1 MTFAI
6 SFCLF
11 ESPCQSWK
19 KIVEEETLSMTWDV
33 SWLFFWIT
41 FCLVCFSLQFGRLLG
56 SFVPFFFFERCF
68 EKKERY
74 FNEEFYLVIL
84 KVAFKNTISWCCI
97 WALIHRNHFYTSE
110 LIEFKAYSA
119 PASTLIPFSN
129 LRLFFKKFKQ
139 PAVLDK
145 LSLPNS
151 MLFGKFPAFENK
163 TWPDSTL
170 IRGVRGR
177 I

>member
-1 MTFAI
+1 MSTKRFR
-6 SFCLF
+6 LVL
-11 ESPCQSWK
+11 K
-19 KIVEEETLSMTWDV
+19 KIRQ
-33 SWLFFWIT
+33 FF
-41 FCLVCFSLQFGRLLG
+41 V
-56 SFVPFFFFERCF
+56 
-68 EKKERY
+68 
-74 FNEEFYLVIL
+74 FYLVIL
-84 KVAFKNTISWCCI
+84 KVAFKNTISWCWI

-145 LSLPNS
+145 LSLPKS

-170 IRGVRGR
+170 IRGGTGENLKFWKIEPFIEFIGFSTFDSISFVQS
-177 I
+177 INY